1 MKRKRKR
8 KRTRYKNGRERN
20 SSIFLTEDKEK
31 LENGAVD
38 VEIELRET
46 VILLD
51 VSCRYIDSAS
61 FHLLDSKT
69 HKTLFFGQK
78 DRAKCKYF

>member
-1 MKRKRKR
+1 MSRLSVNILTRMKR

-20 SSIFLTEDKEK
+20 LLIFLTDDKEK

-38 VEIELRET
+38 VGIELRET

-69 HKTLFFGQK
+69 HKTLFLTK
-78 DRAKCKYF
+78 R